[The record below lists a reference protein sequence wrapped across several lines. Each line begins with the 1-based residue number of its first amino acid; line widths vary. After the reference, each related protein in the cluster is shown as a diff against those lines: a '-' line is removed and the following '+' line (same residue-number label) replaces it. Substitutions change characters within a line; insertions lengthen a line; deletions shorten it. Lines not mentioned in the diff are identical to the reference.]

1 MPQTRGLVF
10 ARARQVAIEEWDLPD
25 PGPGEVLVR
34 SRCSLISTGTELS
47 AFGGDVRPGSRW
59 AQYVRYPWRPGYS
72 NVGTVAAVGPEVT
85 GLEVGQRVV
94 SHGGHAS
101 LVLQKAGLVQP
112 VPDAVSD
119 EDATFCTLGV
129 ISLNGVRLA
138 RLQVG
143 ESVVVCG
150 AGLVGVLATRFARM
164 NGAWP
169 VISLDL
175 AAGRLEFAKAQG
187 ATHTLALDAA
197 QAEADVRAITKGR
210 MADAVF
216 EVTGSAKVIP
226 PLMRLPRR
234 LGRVIL
240 LGSPRGVT
248 EIDFHDEV
256 HTNGLHVIGAHNST
270 HTPVE
275 TPYNVWTLERDR
287 ELFLDLVAAGEVQ
300 VSGLITHRFTG
311 DEGPRAFE
319 ALWEDRTR
327 LMGAVLDWTT

>member
-1 MPQTRGLVF
+1 MRQTREVVF
-10 ARARQVAIEEWDLPD
+10 TDARQAVMEQRDLPE
-25 PGPGEVLVR
+25 PGPGEVLIR
-34 SRCSLISTGTELS
+34 TRCSLISTGTELS
-47 AFGGDVRPGSRW
+47 AFGGELRPGSRW

-72 NVGTVAAVGPEVT
+72 NVGTVEAVGPEVA

-101 LVLQKAGLVQP
+101 QVLQRAGLVQLI
-112 VPDAVSD
+112 PDAVSD
-119 EDATFCTLGV
+119 EDAAFCTLGV
-129 ISLNGVRLA
+129 ICLNGVRLA
-138 RLQVG
+138 RLQLG

-164 NGAWP
+164 SGAWP

-175 AAGRLEFAKAQG
+175 APARLEFAKAQG
-187 ATHTLALDAA
+187 ATHILALDAA
-197 QAEADVRAITKGR
+197 EAEEDVRSITKGR

-216 EVTGSAKVIP
+216 EVTGNAKVIA

-240 LGSPRGVT
+240 LGSPRGMT
-248 EIDFHDEV
+248 ELDFHDEV

-275 TPYNVWTLERDR
+275 TPYNVWTLQRDR
-287 ELFLDLVAAGEVQ
+287 ELFLDLVAGGEVA
-300 VSGLITHRFTG
+300 VNGLITHRFAG
-311 DEGPRAFE
+311 EQGPDAFE
-319 ALWEDRTR
+319 MLWEDRTR
-327 LMGAVLDWTT
+327 LMGVILDWTA